1 MICTTCPRNTFSV
14 GRGGIR
20 IDGTMGA
27 FANQGEDGNVMPLRM
42 DLNCQ
47 VHGNMGPNDYKR
59 NESCTP
65 WQRTGTSLKAYS
77 STVSDVIV
85 DFELSYPVF
94 FDEEGSVS
102 FKYRKD
108 TIRTSKDYT
117 NGVFQFLI
125 DGNVHVH
132 DSELAPLPV
141 NGVEDW
147 KSKNITRISKGYHTL
162 LWRYT
167 KLNTLPLTE
176 FLEAEIEVSSFLYV
190 F

>member
-1 MICTTCPRNTFSV
+1 
-14 GRGGIR
+14 
-20 IDGTMGA
+20 
-27 FANQGEDGNVMPLRM
+27 MPLRM

-47 VHGNMGPNDYKR
+47 VYGNMGPNDYKR

-117 NGVFQFLI
+117 NGVF
-125 DGNVHVH
+125 
-132 DSELAPLPV
+132 
-141 NGVEDW
+141 
-147 KSKNITRISKGYHTL
+147 
-162 LWRYT
+162 
-167 KLNTLPLTE
+167 
-176 FLEAEIEVSSFLYV
+176 
-190 F
+190 